1 MNVISGG
8 IMKAV
13 ITVIGKDKTGIIYK
27 EMCIRD
33 RCSALITWLCHKVNA
48 LLTVAEIINLI
59 LLIIYVI
66 VVILF
71 YIQKYK
77 KIKNK
82 KK

>member
-1 MNVISGG
+1 MFKI
-8 IMKAV
+8 
-13 ITVIGKDKTGIIYK
+13 
-27 EMCIRD
+27 
-33 RCSALITWLCHKVNA
+33 CSALITWLCHKVNA

-82 KK
+82 RK